1 MLMKQPNK
9 CQLYAIPGTT
19 SSELAMP
26 ITLAQKLAI
35 EETIHALLN
44 VTSIRSKRPVKL
56 AAMFMDLVDRT
67 EWPAY
72 YDVR

>member
-1 MLMKQPNK
+1 M
-9 CQLYAIPGTT
+9 
-19 SSELAMP
+19 
-26 ITLAQKLAI
+26 AI
-35 EETIHALLN
+35 EEIILALLN

>member
-1 MLMKQPNK
+1 MLFR
-9 CQLYAIPGTT
+9 
-19 SSELAMP
+19 SMP
-26 ITLAQKLAI
+26 ITLPQKAAI
-35 EETIHALLN
+35 EEIIHGLLN
-44 VTSIRSKRPVKL
+44 VTAIRSKRPVKL

>member
-1 MLMKQPNK
+1 
-9 CQLYAIPGTT
+9 
-19 SSELAMP
+19 MP
-26 ITLAQKLAI
+26 ITLPQKAAI
-35 EETIHALLN
+35 EEVIYALLS

-56 AAMFMDLVDRT
+56 AGMFMDLVDRT

>member
-1 MLMKQPNK
+1 
-9 CQLYAIPGTT
+9 
-19 SSELAMP
+19 MP
-26 ITLAQKLAI
+26 ITLAQKSAI
-35 EETIHALLN
+35 KEIIHSLLN

-72 YDVR
+72 YDVRSVHSESVCGLFESY

>member
-1 MLMKQPNK
+1 M
-9 CQLYAIPGTT
+9 
-19 SSELAMP
+19 
-26 ITLAQKLAI
+26 AI
-35 EETIHALLN
+35 EEIILALLN

-72 YDVR
+72 YDVRIIHMWSIQKVFMSQNRSYLNLGV

>member
-1 MLMKQPNK
+1 
-9 CQLYAIPGTT
+9 
-19 SSELAMP
+19 MP

-35 EETIHALLN
+35 EEIIHALLN